1 MSQVDIIDRVTSLFD
16 EWGVKYSVTEDN
28 VVLSGW
34 EVGGGEY
41 TVVIRAADQWLWMRA
56 NIAQLSDFPE
66 GLRAELLAELLRTH
80 SKMNEVKYELTDD
93 GTIGTSQ
100 EIPVEGFNPHI
111 FQAEFGALIL
121 AIEYFVERIAPKYLG
136 E

>member
-41 TVVIRAADQWLWMRA
+41 TVVIRTADQWLWMRA

>member
-66 GLRAELLAELLRTH
+66 ELRAELLAELLRTH